1 MKESDDNYHFA
12 EEESKRIWKAKT
24 FVDVGFCY

>member
-1 MKESDDNYHFA
+1 MEKSDDNYYID